1 MTRPT
6 IIITGASRGLGAA
19 AARAAAQWGA
29 NVVLAAR
36 SAGALQS
43 LVGEIQSTAPEG
55 SGPGGVLVVV
65 ADIGR
70 EEDCRAIVRRAL
82 DTFDRIDG
90 LINNAGQI
98 EPLARIA
105 DAGLREWERSW
116 QVNLLGPLILTQ
128 LALPALRLS
137 GGRVINLGS
146 GAATAALPG
155 WSAYST
161 AKAALEHLTRIL
173 AAEEAS
179 ITALTVRPGIVDT
192 AMQAEI
198 RARGR
203 GGMAPADY
211 ERLSG
216 LHQQGRL
223 TPPEGPGRAIARLA
237 LYAPHEW
244 SGQTVRWDEEKV
256 KELFL

>member
-1 MTRPT
+1 MSQPT
-6 IIITGASRGLGAA
+6 LIITGASRGLGAA

-29 NVVLAAR
+29 NLVLAAR
-36 SAGALQS
+36 SAGALQA
-43 LVGEIQSTAPEG
+43 LENELDLPAN
-55 SGPGGVLVVV
+55 VLVVA

-82 DTFDRIDG
+82 DSFDRIDG
-90 LINNAGQI
+90 LVNNAGLI

-105 DAGLREWERSW
+105 DAGLREWERNW
-116 QVNLLGPLILTQ
+116 QVNLLAPLILTQ

-137 GGRVINLGS
+137 AGRVINVGS
-146 GAATAALPG
+146 GAASDILPG

-173 AAEEAS
+173 AAEEPQ
-179 ITALTVRPGIVDT
+179 ITALNLRPGVVDT
-192 AMQAEI
+192 PMQAEI

-203 GGMAPADY
+203 GVMAPANY
-211 ERLSG
+211 EHLAG

-223 TPPEGPGRAIARLA
+223 TPPEAPGRAIARLA
-237 LYAPHEW
+237 LSAPHEW
-244 SGQTVRWDEEKV
+244 SGQTVRWNEDRV
-256 KELFL
+256 KALVAE